1 MKTFSRLLERQEGM
15 VQIVAQVALGVAE
28 KAECVLLLGLLAIGI
43 REEVI
48 SLRPRCDTLRKHTMF
63 WKRTPVHCESAKPLF

>member
-1 MKTFSRLLERQEGM
+1 MH
-15 VQIVAQVALGVAE
+15 IDAQVALGVLE
-28 KAECVLLLGLLAIGI
+28 EAECVLHLGFLAIGI

-63 WKRTPVHCESAKPLF
+63 SKWTPVHCESAKPVF